1 LSILFFFSFQKKIP
15 EPTPIDIAETIQAPS
30 CSLKITSIPNTTAI
44 IPKVLLFIF
53 IQLYYKTLSF
63 HKYRI
68 IRDMESL
75 LISLIIVSI
84 ILNIGVIFFLFNK
97 KPKNEDKSEQFLKE
111 EISSLRNSFS
121 QSFGVMSKDIA
132 KDMTGALTRVDEKV
146 NIFNKQ
152 VEVLNKSQENF
163 SRILAGVKQY
173 GVLAEFSL
181 ASLLKDLLP
190 ASQFIENVKT
200 KPEETSETV
209 EFAIKLQDVLVP
221 VDSHWPVEKFKAID
235 DAYRNNDKQNL
246 AEARKDLASAFRN
259 KAKSVNAKYIS
270 PPKTTDFAIVYAP
283 TEGLF
288 AELSSYRDPKTKE
301 LLLQELRTKYKVTI
315 AGPNTLSAILQSY
328 HLGFQ
333 TLQVQKH
340 ATQIYGDLRTISSRF
355 EKHFDGIKDLRKK
368 LEQAM
373 TSTDNFGRDARS
385 IMNTLGNIKD
395 PDTVKD
401 TVEDNPQKIK
411 VLK

>member
-1 LSILFFFSFQKKIP
+1 
-15 EPTPIDIAETIQAPS
+15 
-30 CSLKITSIPNTTAI
+30 
-44 IPKVLLFIF
+44 
-53 IQLYYKTLSF
+53 
-63 HKYRI
+63 
-68 IRDMESL
+68 MESL
-75 LISLIIVSI
+75 LIILISILIIV
-84 ILNIGVIFFLFNK
+84 NIGVFFLLIKK
-97 KPKNEDKSEQFLKE
+97 KPEIKEDKTEQVFKD
-111 EISSLRNSFS
+111 EINALRNSFS
-121 QSFGVMSKDIA
+121 QSFGSMSKDIA

-146 NIFNKQ
+146 GVFNKQ

-190 ASQFIENVKT
+190 ASQFIENVKM
-200 KPEETSETV
+200 KPDETSDTV

-221 VDSHWPVEKFKAID
+221 IDSHWPVEKFKAID
-235 DAYRNNDKQNL
+235 DAYQNKDKEAL
-246 AEARKDLASAFRN
+246 ADARKDLAAAFKN
-259 KAKSVNAKYIS
+259 KAKAVSLKYIA
-270 PPKTTDFAIVYAP
+270 PPKTTDFAIIYAP

-301 LLLQELRTKYKVTI
+301 LLLQELRTKYKITI
-315 AGPNTLSAILQSY
+315 AGPNTLSALLQSY

-333 TLQVQKH
+333 TLQVQQH
-340 ATQIYGDLRTISSRF
+340 ATQIYSDLRNISSRF

-373 TSTDNFGRDARS
+373 TVTDGFGRDARS

-395 PDTVKD
+395 PEQVKENL
-401 TVEDNPQKIK
+401 VENPEKIK

>member
-1 LSILFFFSFQKKIP
+1 
-15 EPTPIDIAETIQAPS
+15 
-30 CSLKITSIPNTTAI
+30 
-44 IPKVLLFIF
+44 
-53 IQLYYKTLSF
+53 
-63 HKYRI
+63 
-68 IRDMESL
+68 MESL
-75 LISLIIVSI
+75 LIILISILIIF
-84 ILNIGVIFFLFNK
+84 NIGMFFLLLKK
-97 KPKNEDKSEQFLKE
+97 KPEIKEDKTEQVFKD
-111 EISSLRNSFS
+111 EINALRNSFS
-121 QSFGVMSKDIA
+121 QSFGSMSKDIA

-146 NIFNKQ
+146 GVFNKQ
-152 VEVLNKSQENF
+152 IEVLNKSQENF

-190 ASQFIENVKT
+190 ASQFIENVKM
-200 KPEETSETV
+200 KPDETSDTV

-221 VDSHWPVEKFKAID
+221 IDSHWPVEKYKAID
-235 DAYRNNDKQNL
+235 SAFQNKDKEAL
-246 AEARKDLASAFRN
+246 ADARKDLAVTFRN
-259 KAKSVNAKYIS
+259 KAKAVSSKYIS

-301 LLLQELRTKYKVTI
+301 LLLQELRTKYKITI
-315 AGPNTLSAILQSY
+315 AGPNTLSALLQSY

-333 TLQVQKH
+333 TLQVQQH
-340 ATQIYGDLRTISSRF
+340 ATQIYSDLRNISSRF

-373 TSTDNFGRDARS
+373 TVTDGFGRDARS

-395 PDTVKD
+395 PEQVKE
-401 TVEDNPQKIK
+401 TLVENPEKIK

>member
-1 LSILFFFSFQKKIP
+1 
-15 EPTPIDIAETIQAPS
+15 
-30 CSLKITSIPNTTAI
+30 
-44 IPKVLLFIF
+44 
-53 IQLYYKTLSF
+53 
-63 HKYRI
+63 
-68 IRDMESL
+68 MESL
-75 LISLIIVSI
+75 LIILISILIIV
-84 ILNIGVIFFLFNK
+84 NIGMFFLLIKK
-97 KPKNEDKSEQFLKE
+97 KPETKE
-111 EISSLRNSFS
+111 ETTEQVFKDEINALKNSFS
-121 QSFGVMSKDIA
+121 QSFGSMSKDIA

-146 NIFNKQ
+146 GIFNKQ
-152 VEVLNKSQENF
+152 VDVLNKSQENF

-190 ASQFIENVKT
+190 ASQFIENVKM

-221 VDSHWPVEKFKAID
+221 IDSHWPVEKFKAID
-235 DAYRNNDKQNL
+235 DAYQNKDKEAL
-246 AEARKDLASAFRN
+246 ADARKDLATAFRN
-259 KAKSVNAKYIS
+259 KAKAVSSKYIA

-301 LLLQELRTKYKVTI
+301 LLLQELRTKYKITI
-315 AGPNTLSAILQSY
+315 AGPNTLSALLQSY

-333 TLQVQKH
+333 TLQVQQH
-340 ATQIYGDLRTISSRF
+340 ATQIYSDLRNISSRF

-373 TSTDNFGRDARS
+373 TATDGFGRDARS

-395 PDTVKD
+395 PEQVKE
-401 TVEDNPQKIK
+401 TLVENPEKIK